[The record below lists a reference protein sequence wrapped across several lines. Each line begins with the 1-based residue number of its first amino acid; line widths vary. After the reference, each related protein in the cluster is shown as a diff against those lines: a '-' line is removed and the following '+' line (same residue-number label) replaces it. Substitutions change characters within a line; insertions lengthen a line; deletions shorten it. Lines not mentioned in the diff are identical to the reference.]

1 MIEEKPIDQLVIGF
15 LFHVFGSLI
24 DNDEV
29 FSYPSFGNERKDQSQ
44 KRIWTATTKSKKLH
58 SVFSTSKLV
67 KLSLLVLVICSMAS
81 DQNDVF

>member
-1 MIEEKPIDQLVIGF
+1 MPA
-15 LFHVFGSLI
+15 LI

-29 FSYPSFGNERKDQSQ
+29 FSYPSFGATNEAKIKAKKGFGPLQQ
-44 KRIWTATTKSKKLH
+44 KAKKLH

-67 KLSLLVLVICSMAS
+67 KLSLLVFVICSMAS